1 MNLSQVVRSGALFA
15 INLLFLMVWGFAG
28 LGKLHSG
35 FPPSWQEKFANT
47 FLATF
52 PGVKG
57 AFWLVAAAEV
67 AAFLLAAAALLR
79 GEFLRLRPP
88 ACLVLVL
95 MGSLYVFVMLAF
107 GLFLTSD
114 FTGTFQM
121 FVYFGVT
128 LLALQYASQPKPAPQ
143 EAHPR

>member
-1 MNLSQVVRSGALFA
+1 
-15 INLLFLMVWGFAG
+15 
-28 LGKLHSG
+28 
-35 FPPSWQEKFANT
+35 
-47 FLATF
+47 
-52 PGVKG
+52 
-57 AFWLVAAAEV
+57 
-67 AAFLLAAAALLR
+67 
-79 GEFLRLRPP
+79 
-88 ACLVLVL
+88 

-128 LLALQYASQPKPAPQ
+128 LLALHYASQPKPAPQ